1 MTPEAKLTARP
12 HYAPL
17 LDLDQAALRCPY
29 PYFERMREEAPV
41 EWIEELGCYAV
52 TRYDDVIGVLRNPEV
67 FSSYMPTGPKATAA
81 TLETMQELIMEAE
94 ELRPLIAE
102 GFAVSSVAVLLNA
115 DPPAHDRQ
123 RALVSRAFSPR
134 RVRSMEPSIQKV
146 ADALVDAFISD
157 GHCELVRDFAVGLPL
172 TVIADALGVPD
183 GDLPTFKRW
192 SDDFV
197 AVIGNHHLSKDDL
210 AGLVRSQA
218 EFFRYFTDKIEERR
232 AEPRDDLISDVV
244 HATIED
250 AEPLTT
256 TEMLGMFSQF
266 LVAGNET
273 TTKLLASGMLLLLR
287 QPEVMQQV
295 RDDPALIPGLVE
307 EALRLEAPVQGLF
320 RSAKVAT
327 EVGGVAIPAGSSLW
341 CLYASANRDDRE
353 FQQPEQVDLERSNAK
368 AHLSFGNGIHYC
380 VGAALSRVEARIGFE
395 TILRRLDDIRLDGD
409 EGLLEYEP
417 SYALHGLKA
426 LPLRFTARR

>member
-1 MTPEAKLTARP
+1 
-12 HYAPL
+12 
-17 LDLDQAALRCPY
+17 
-29 PYFERMREEAPV
+29 
-41 EWIEELGCYAV
+41 
-52 TRYDDVIGVLRNPEV
+52 
-67 FSSYMPTGPKATAA
+67 
-81 TLETMQELIMEAE
+81 
-94 ELRPLIAE
+94 
-102 GFAVSSVAVLLNA
+102 
-115 DPPAHDRQ
+115 
-123 RALVSRAFSPR
+123 
-134 RVRSMEPSIQKV
+134 
-146 ADALVDAFISD
+146 
-157 GHCELVRDFAVGLPL
+157 
-172 TVIADALGVPD
+172 
-183 GDLPTFKRW
+183 
-192 SDDFV
+192 
-197 AVIGNHHLSKDDL
+197 
-210 AGLVRSQA
+210 
-218 EFFRYFTDKIEERR
+218 
-232 AEPRDDLISDVV
+232 
-244 HATIED
+244 
-250 AEPLTT
+250 
-256 TEMLGMFSQF
+256 
-266 LVAGNET
+266 
-273 TTKLLASGMLLLLR
+273 MLLLLR